1 MFAEQAFELIKE
13 LERNPENLPPFNVR
27 NSLNI
32 FVLSCILPVSHTFG
46 GILNWQF
53 R

>member
-27 NSLNI
+27 K
-32 FVLSCILPVSHTFG
+32 LPKHFSMKVVPFCKY
-46 GILNWQF
+46 LQF
-53 R
+53 SDGFI